1 MLYGVQK
8 GNYQVKD
15 GVVCGYSQN
24 LWSKFSSMKMDF
36 GNQIAATPLDTDGES
51 GKPENRKKYFQS
63 YNVIES
69 PLIGFQ
75 PDVGDYEKDLETY
88 IDAMR
93 KGEDIWQAEDFDKEY
108 DSLVKKL
115 STKRMKQYRDD
126 VEKQIKTW
134 GM

>member
-1 MLYGVQK
+1 MVLILYGCVRT
-8 GNYQVKD
+8 G
-15 GVVCGYSQN
+15 
-24 LWSKFSSMKMDF
+24 W
-36 GNQIAATPLDTDGES
+36 
-51 GKPENRKKYFQS
+51 KYFQS

-126 VEKQIKTW
+126 VEKQIKAW